1 MKQGTRERHGTRS
14 AGPHDAILQLKGS
27 RTTAIGDKAFA
38 PLFSMMGYSAES
50 AVALSTL
57 VLLHQITNWVV
68 GGLVFL
74 WKPVEAK
81 ERP

>member
-1 MKQGTRERHGTRS
+1 
-14 AGPHDAILQLKGS
+14 
-27 RTTAIGDKAFA
+27 
-38 PLFSMMGYSAES
+38 MMGYSAES